1 MLSDFAASL
10 FANEVPPDWRLLS
23 AGAALVDSAYGV
35 GDPGDSAGAIE
46 VIGMK
51 DLRNGYVT
59 FTELGRIAGSLED
72 YEAYKLEVGD
82 ILLNRTNSVDLVG
95 KVGIVAQPT
104 DAIFASYLVRLR
116 VDKNTVDPFFLAQ
129 WLNSDIAQRA
139 LKRIA
144 TRAVSQANIN
154 PTEFKKQCPVPLP
167 PLPEQRKIAEILRTW
182 DEAIDACERLI
193 EKLTAR
199 QAALVHQLVFGGR
212 RLGNY
217 ARSSELQQARWLAV
231 PVDWPVVA
239 IGSIA
244 EERSDV
250 NRTGDA
256 AEVLSCS
263 KYDGFVRS
271 LEYFNKQVF
280 SSDLSGYKI
289 IRRGDFGFPSNH
301 LEEGSIGLQDLVDE
315 GLVSPIYTVFCFDQQ
330 RVDND
335 YAHAV
340 LKTELYRHIFQVS
353 TSASVDRRGSLRWS
367 DFSTLPFPLPTID
380 EQRAICAVL
389 ATGRSQI
396 ERQRAE
402 RDALTKQKRGLMQKL
417 LTGEWRVKADTEA
430 AA

>member
-167 PLPEQRKIAEILRTW
+167 PLPEQRKIADILRTW
-182 DEAIDACERLI
+182 DEAIEACERLI
-193 EKLTAR
+193 TAKRTRIKALSRQFFEPCHPASRTRPSNWGRFELGDVFTERDEPGCDDDRLLSITMSGGVIDRDDVGRKDVSNDDKSAYKLILPGDIGYNTMRMWQGVSGLSQLRGIVSPAYTIVTPDNRHIDAR
-199 QAALVHQLVFGGR
+199 YAAHLFKSRRMVFDFERYSQGLTSDTWNLKFPAFAKIVVYLPPTEVQRQQAALM
-212 RLGNY
+212 
-217 ARSSELQQARWLAV
+217 
-231 PVDWPVVA
+231 
-239 IGSIA
+239 
-244 EERSDV
+244 
-250 NRTGDA
+250 
-256 AEVLSCS
+256 
-263 KYDGFVRS
+263 
-271 LEYFNKQVF
+271 
-280 SSDLSGYKI
+280 
-289 IRRGDFGFPSNH
+289 
-301 LEEGSIGLQDLVDE
+301 
-315 GLVSPIYTVFCFDQQ
+315 
-330 RVDND
+330 
-335 YAHAV
+335 
-340 LKTELYRHIFQVS
+340 
-353 TSASVDRRGSLRWS
+353 
-367 DFSTLPFPLPTID
+367 
-380 EQRAICAVL
+380 
-389 ATGRSQI
+389 
-396 ERQRAE
+396 
-402 RDALTKQKRGLMQKL
+402 DALHEEVAALEKKREALAKQKRGLMQKL
-417 LTGEWRVKADTEA
+417 LTGEWRVKVDVGAVDA
-430 AA
+430 